1 MGLFD
6 NLRISKLKDSLKLT
20 KEKFV
25 NKITETLTG
34 KAQID
39 DSILDEIEEI
49 LISGDLGFDV
59 ANIVIQNTRRRILEN
74 GNRSKEI
81 FVQYL
86 KEELL
91 QILNK
96 NSNKTLDIDKI
107 REAKPF
113 VFLVVGVNGSGKT
126 TSIGKLANNFRNLGL
141 SVIVGAADTFR
152 AAANEQL
159 EIWAKR
165 AGVEIISSKFGDD
178 PSSIAY
184 NTLTTAINKTIDVVI
199 IDTAGR
205 LHTKLNLMEELS
217 KIHRVIN
224 KKLNSAPHEVLLV
237 LDGNT
242 GQNALIQA
250 KEFAKFTE
258 LTGLIITKLD
268 GTAKGGMLFRISEE
282 LNIPV
287 RFIGVGEGINDLQ
300 EFSSNAYIN
309 ALFNQE

>member
-250 KEFAKFTE
+250 KEFEKFTE

-300 EFSSNAYIN
+300 EFSSNAYVN